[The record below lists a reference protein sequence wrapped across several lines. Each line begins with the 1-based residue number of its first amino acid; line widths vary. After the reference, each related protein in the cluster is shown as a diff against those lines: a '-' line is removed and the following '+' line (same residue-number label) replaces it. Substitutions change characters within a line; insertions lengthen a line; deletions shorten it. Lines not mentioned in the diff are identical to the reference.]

1 MCVMVCM
8 RTRKD
13 GLAALVYACVLVRE
27 KIVWYV
33 FLHKLFV
40 CLCVC
45 VCVCVY
51 VCVCVCVCARECG
64 CFPVLA

>member
-1 MCVMVCM
+1 MVCM

-33 FLHKLFV
+33 FLHICVF
-40 CLCVC
+40 VC
-45 VCVCVY
+45 VCVCVR
-51 VCVCVCVCARECG
+51 VSVAVFRCWRNLAEELEC
-64 CFPVLA
+64 